1 VCVCVCYLYVV
12 CEFVCGSCVRM
23 WVFVGVCVCESV
35 FMCVCVS
42 VWEWGFYVVCV

>member
-1 VCVCVCYLYVV
+1 
-12 CEFVCGSCVRM
+12 
-23 WVFVGVCVCESV
+23 VFVGVCVCESV